1 MSALKEGLTLVF
13 IMVAL
18 GCLLLLASAAAGAQT
33 PVRETGWQVHIY
45 YKVPKDNRG
54 WDTIGPPFEDKR
66 VCEDIAYPVML
77 ERIQDRVRCVYV
89 DELYVRK

>member
-1 MSALKEGLTLVF
+1 MTALKEGLTLVL
-13 IMVAL
+13 IMIAI
-18 GCLLLLASAAAGAQT
+18 GCLLILASAAAGAQNLH
-33 PVRETGWQVHIY
+33 RSTGWQVHIY

-77 ERIQDRVRCVYV
+77 ERIQDRVRCVWV